1 MGNVF
6 YGAVGLRG
14 SDQYWYVADLL
25 MSKIVDSPVTN
36 AIYPTVAAT
45 ASLTDLPPRIHNL
58 PITYLAGLAHQS
70 GVSDYVSWVS
80 VNVSLA
86 ILIAVCLFFVA
97 KIQGYS
103 YSFIAPA
110 VFLSFPLTLWL
121 SINALAEMSLALG
134 ASLIMLG
141 SVVASSTVRST
152 TRATSIGLLIV
163 SAGSILMFY
172 TRDSYALLFPA
183 QALFTIWICRTSRR
197 RWLLAAPSLILTV
210 VLTALRPLILPPYP
224 HAGVLSQL
232 MAGTPSEKGQ
242 MTSYYDLAQ
251 APFSLSEF
259 TAKAAKGLA
268 DGLLPSSPS
277 EVITES
283 AVLVVIAVG
292 IFIIQDNPSSRMLK
306 SWALAML
313 GIYLATSAAFQAQNR
328 YIFVLVPFVAVFAV
342 GLLDQFMQHKRANS
356 WVSVLPWVVVGSI
369 LIGCVAGSFLMARE
383 YKYQAE
389 TEMAQ
394 TRKLGVELTREP
406 SGSVLAVAET
416 SQVLP
421 LTYAAVPRPVIA
433 LNPQISS
440 PEEAARLIEDW
451 DVRILVG
458 ASQADLEYFSHAVD
472 LASDGRAT
480 LTTRPTF
487 EAPGGPIQL
496 WVIEP

>member
-1 MGNVF
+1 MGNVL

-25 MSKIVDSPVTN
+25 MSKFTDSPVTN

-58 PITYLAGLAHQS
+58 PITHLAGLAHQS
-70 GVSDYVSWVS
+70 GVSDYLSWVS
-80 VNVSLA
+80 VNVFLA
-86 ILIAVCLFFVA
+86 ILIALCLYFVA
-97 KIQGYS
+97 RIQGYS

-110 VFLSFPLTLWL
+110 VFLTFPLTLWL

-134 ASLIMLG
+134 ASLLILG
-141 SVVASSTVRST
+141 SVVASSIARAESRSIST
-152 TRATSIGLLIV
+152 GLLIM

-172 TRDSYALLFPA
+172 TRDNYALLLPA
-183 QALFTIWICRTSRR
+183 QALLTIWMCRKNRN
-197 RWLLAAPSLILTV
+197 RWLLAAPSLIITV
-210 VLTALRPLILPPYP
+210 VLVALKPLIFPPYA

-259 TAKAAKGLA
+259 VSKVGMGLA
-268 DGLLPSSPS
+268 EAIVPSSPS

-283 AVLVVIAVG
+283 AVLLVVVAG
-292 IFIIQDNPSSRMLK
+292 ISLIRNNQSSRMVK
-306 SWALAML
+306 YWALVVL
-313 GIYLATSAAFQAQNR
+313 GIYLASSAAFQAQNR
-328 YIFVLVPFVAVFAV
+328 YIFALVPFVAVFAV
-342 GLLDQFMQHKRANS
+342 GLIDQLKQHKRATG
-356 WVSVLPWVVVGSI
+356 WVSVVAWVAVGSI
-369 LIGCVAGSFLMARE
+369 LIGCAAGSFLMARE
-383 YKYQAE
+383 YKYQAQ
-389 TEMAQ
+389 TEIEQ
-394 TRKLGVELTREP
+394 TRKLGGELAREP
-406 SGSVLAVAET
+406 SGSVLAVADT

-433 LNPQISS
+433 LNPLISS

-458 ASQADLEYFSHAVD
+458 ASKAHLEYLSLAVD
-472 LASDGRAT
+472 LAFDGRAT
-480 LTTRPTF
+480 LITRPTY
-487 EAPGGPIQL
+487 EAPGGPIQV

>member
-25 MSKIVDSPVTN
+25 MAKFTDSPVTN

-58 PITYLAGLAHQS
+58 PITYLAGLAHQL

-80 VNVSLA
+80 VNVFLA
-86 ILIAVCLFFVA
+86 ILIALCLYFVA

-103 YSFIAPA
+103 YPFIAPA

-134 ASLIMLG
+134 ASLLILG
-141 SVVASSTVRST
+141 SVVAL
-152 TRATSIGLLIV
+152 ATSRSETRSISTGLVIISV
-163 SAGSILMFY
+163 GSVLMFY
-172 TRDSYALLFPA
+172 TRDNYALLLPA
-183 QALFTIWICRTSRR
+183 QALLTIWICRKNRI
-197 RWLLAAPSLILTV
+197 RWLAAAPSLVITI
-210 VLTALRPLILPPYP
+210 VLVALKPLIFPPYA

-259 TAKAAKGLA
+259 VSKAAMGLA
-268 DGLLPSSPS
+268 QSILPSSPS
-277 EVITES
+277 EVVTES
-283 AVLVVIAVG
+283 AVLLVVAVG
-292 IFIIQDNPSSRMLK
+292 IFLIPTNQSSRVLK
-306 SWALAML
+306 FWALVVL

-328 YIFVLVPFVAVFAV
+328 YIFALVPFVAVFAV
-342 GLLDQFMQHKRANS
+342 GLLNHLTRPKRANGR
-356 WVSVLPWVVVGSI
+356 VSVVPWIAVASI
-369 LIGCVAGSFLMARE
+369 LIGCTAGSFLMARE
-383 YKYQAE
+383 YRHEAE

-394 TRKLGVELTREP
+394 TKTLRAELNRTPR
-406 SGSVLAVAET
+406 GSVLAVAET

-433 LNPQISS
+433 LNPLISS

-458 ASQADLEYFSHAVD
+458 ARKADLAYFSHAVD
-472 LASDGRAT
+472 LAFRGRAT
-480 LTTRPTF
+480 LIPRPTY
-487 EAPGGPIQL
+487 EAPGGPIEL
-496 WVIEP
+496 WVIQQ